1 MMYSLEVFKMSTTS
15 KVTRE
20 VFVSKTQTNLHEIRE
35 SMDALREKSSRVELT
50 EDELKS
56 AFDNLYDAKD
66 YLVYYAKHIINGT
79 STKAAS
85 SSEEELYR
93 NGASWVKSYM
103 HDLVEYGVGTT
114 AEIRRFRNE
123 HLKSATGAD
132 VGAGDEINVRF
143 LNGDLR
149 SSNVI
154 LKNWLEVD
162 SWFWEKDHQREYDEY
177 QYHSEYDHD
186 GWYSPS
192 QRTHSASSVQTP
204 PAYEQTQ

>member
-1 MMYSLEVFKMSTTS
+1 MSTTS

-20 VFVSKTQTNLHEIRE
+20 VFVTKTQTNLHEIRE

-66 YLVYYAKHIINGT
+66 YLEYYAKHIINGT
-79 STKAAS
+79 TSKAVS
-85 SSEEELYR
+85 SSEEEFYR
-93 NGASWVKSYM
+93 NGANWVKSYM

-132 VGAGDEINVRF
+132 VGAGDEIIVRF

-149 SSNVI
+149 CSNVI

-177 QYHSEYDHD
+177 QYHLECD
-186 GWYSPS
+186 GWYSSS